1 MTGPSTTGLPPNNPV
16 SYVKTKPGAAAG
28 IGSASTANKR
38 PRESS
43 PSGGPGGSS
52 AFAQLKKFRESL
64 EKSHEKG
71 TLLKEAGGGG
81 ATASAA
87 ANMPKSH
94 QQSQQI
100 RPHAQTNPRAS
111 LSQQLQKSSAS
122 KPNNPSTKPKQPQT
136 GMGGASLL
144 KKATAH
150 PSTSAGPMAGASS
163 QARPKPKPPQPKP
176 KPKQPEVV
184 DLDDDDIICL
194 SD

>member
-1 MTGPSTTGLPPNNPV
+1 M
-16 SYVKTKPGAAAG
+16 KTKRGAAAG

-94 QQSQQI
+94 QVRKPIILCLEMLISEEKFSL
-100 RPHAQTNPRAS
+100 AAVSTNP
-111 LSQQLQKSSAS
+111 
-122 KPNNPSTKPKQPQT
+122 
-136 GMGGASLL
+136 
-144 KKATAH
+144 ATC
-150 PSTSAGPMAGASS
+150 P
-163 QARPKPKPPQPKP
+163 
-176 KPKQPEVV
+176 
-184 DLDDDDIICL
+184 D
-194 SD
+194 

>member
-1 MTGPSTTGLPPNNPV
+1 M
-16 SYVKTKPGAAAG
+16 KTKPGAAAG

-94 QQSQQI
+94 QVRNLSFCAWKCTFKKRNFRLQQSQQI

-136 GMGGASLL
+136 GKNKSNAY
-144 KKATAH
+144 
-150 PSTSAGPMAGASS
+150 
-163 QARPKPKPPQPKP
+163 
-176 KPKQPEVV
+176 
-184 DLDDDDIICL
+184 DCL
-194 SD
+194 C

>member
-1 MTGPSTTGLPPNNPV
+1 M
-16 SYVKTKPGAAAG
+16 KTKPGAAAG

-94 QQSQQI
+94 QV
-100 RPHAQTNPRAS
+100 R
-111 LSQQLQKSSAS
+111 
-122 KPNNPSTKPKQPQT
+122 KPGKTQFVLFGRMQFV
-136 GMGGASLL
+136 L
-144 KKATAH
+144 KVCSMH
-150 PSTSAGPMAGASS
+150 
-163 QARPKPKPPQPKP
+163 
-176 KPKQPEVV
+176 EVV
-184 DLDDDDIICL
+184 VCSTWFSLFYQKTVG
-194 SD
+194 